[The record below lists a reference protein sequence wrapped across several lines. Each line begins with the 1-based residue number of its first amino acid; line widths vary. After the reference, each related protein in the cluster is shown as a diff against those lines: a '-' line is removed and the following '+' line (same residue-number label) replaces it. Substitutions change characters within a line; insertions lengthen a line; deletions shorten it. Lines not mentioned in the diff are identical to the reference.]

1 MFWRKRRLADFS
13 EEIKAHLELEAAR
26 LKEQGLSEAEARA
39 AACRAFGNV
48 TRAQER
54 FYESRRWLVW
64 DHLAQD
70 VRFGLR
76 QLRRNPGFTAVAVLT
91 LALGLGANMAI
102 FQLLNAIR
110 LRSLPVENP
119 QELVGLELA
128 DEIGKRGSQESF
140 YPALTNPL
148 WEEIRDH
155 QQVFSAMFAWAAE
168 DLTLTSAG
176 EGRSERGLWVSG
188 DFFRALGV
196 RPILGRVFTA
206 SDDHR
211 GCGLPGAV
219 VSYSFWQRELGG
231 DKAAIG
237 RKISIDYH
245 PTEIIGVTPAEFFGM
260 EVGQSYDVALPICS
274 VAVLSGEDDFLD
286 VGTTW
291 VLTVMGRLKSGS
303 SLSEAAEQLR
313 VASPGIF
320 EATLPKNYPRENVKD
335 YLHFKLAVFP
345 ANLLLARASAR
356 ERELAVRSA
365 LGAWRS
371 RLIRQLM
378 VESLLLAGLGTGFAF
393 FLGRTL
399 CKFLVTFLSTQGN
412 TLSLNLNPDWR
423 VLCFTTGVAILTCL
437 LFGLTP
443 TLRATAIA
451 PSETMKA
458 GSRGLTSSR
467 ERFGLRRSL
476 VATQVALSLVLVIGA
491 LLFSRSLINLLNS
504 SPGFRENGV
513 LVAQF
518 DLSHLKLPVERR
530 LEFKRELL
538 DRLKAISG
546 VRSVAEVSLIPLSG
560 SGIDNAVWDE
570 GSERA
575 HGTEADFNRISRDYF
590 ETLEIPLIAGR
601 EFDDRDTP
609 TSPKVAIVNQA
620 FVRQLGLGPNALGRR
635 FRREATPSEAETL
648 FEIVGVVRDSKY
660 RDIHAGFPPTAF
672 LPISQE
678 SRPTA
683 FAQILI
689 RSDAPVADLT
699 ARLRGAIAQISPEI
713 TSDFWEFRTMI
724 RDKLLPERLMALL
737 SGFFGLLAA
746 LLAAVGLYGVVSYM
760 VERRRNEIGVRMA
773 LGAERRDVVWM
784 VVRETL
790 SLMVVGVS
798 AGLPCALAS
807 ARLAEGLLF
816 GLRPY
821 DPARIGLAILV
832 MTAVAL
838 LATYIPARRATRV
851 DPMVALRFE

>member
-1 MFWRKRRLADFS
+1 
-13 EEIKAHLELEAAR
+13 
-26 LKEQGLSEAEARA
+26 
-39 AACRAFGNV
+39 
-48 TRAQER
+48 
-54 FYESRRWLVW
+54 
-64 DHLAQD
+64 
-70 VRFGLR
+70 
-76 QLRRNPGFTAVAVLT
+76 
-91 LALGLGANMAI
+91 
-102 FQLLNAIR
+102 
-110 LRSLPVENP
+110 
-119 QELVGLELA
+119 
-128 DEIGKRGSQESF
+128 
-140 YPALTNPL
+140 
-148 WEEIRDH
+148 
-155 QQVFSAMFAWAAE
+155 
-168 DLTLTSAG
+168 
-176 EGRSERGLWVSG
+176 
-188 DFFRALGV
+188 
-196 RPILGRVFTA
+196 
-206 SDDHR
+206 
-211 GCGLPGAV
+211 
-219 VSYSFWQRELGG
+219 
-231 DKAAIG
+231 
-237 RKISIDYH
+237 
-245 PTEIIGVTPAEFFGM
+245 
-260 EVGQSYDVALPICS
+260 
-274 VAVLSGEDDFLD
+274 
-286 VGTTW
+286 
-291 VLTVMGRLKSGS
+291 MGRLKSGS

-345 ANLLLARASAR
+345 AAKGVSWLRDQYGDPLWLLLATAGLVLLIACTNLANLLLARASAR

-443 TLRATAIA
+443 ALRATAIA

-660 RDIHAGFPPTAF
+660 RDIHAGFPPRPHREAERSDSADQPGDYQRLLGIPDHDSRQTSAGAPDGTSFRF
-672 LPISQE
+672 LRLARRIARR
-678 SRPTA
+678 SRPLWRGLVHGRA
-683 FAQILI
+683 PAQ
-689 RSDAPVADLT
+689 RNRRPH
-699 ARLRGAIAQISPEI
+699 GAG
-713 TSDFWEFRTMI
+713 R
-724 RDKLLPERLMALL
+724 
-737 SGFFGLLAA
+737 
-746 LLAAVGLYGVVSYM
+746 
-760 VERRRNEIGVRMA
+760 
-773 LGAERRDVVWM
+773 
-784 VVRETL
+784 
-790 SLMVVGVS
+790 
-798 AGLPCALAS
+798 
-807 ARLAEGLLF
+807 
-816 GLRPY
+816 
-821 DPARIGLAILV
+821 
-832 MTAVAL
+832 
-838 LATYIPARRATRV
+838 
-851 DPMVALRFE
+851 